1 MDLVFLTSS
10 RRIVIRKVFTEQQC
24 KRAKSSLY
32 QQQTP
37 TIEIKLLYNGCMW
50 EEEIVFDTRFPNCK
64 LQPLNHY
71 LSEDLASLG
80 SKNLWLKPAQTPS
93 TTNHKPRVKINHP
106 YSRGCWRGVKAPEA
120 VC

>member
-1 MDLVFLTSS
+1 M
-10 RRIVIRKVFTEQQC
+10 
-24 KRAKSSLY
+24 
-32 QQQTP
+32 QTRQKFSIP
-37 TIEIKLLYNGCMW
+37 TANTNNSVTIEIKLLYNGCMW